1 MRTLTILLAAAL
13 VAGCGTLAS
22 DGVSRADG
30 RVRYATEAEWAACVA
45 QVQAQLAPQGKCGAS
60 NCYDDAGR
68 DLIDICTARVG
79 YLRHSAT
86 ETKALLRE
94 LREGGISN
102 VSASKARTYPPGH
115 PVREAFAKA
124 QAKR

>member
-45 QVQAQLAPQGKCGAS
+45 QVQAQLAPQWLVLGAMVS
-60 NCYDDAGR
+60 
-68 DLIDICTARVG
+68 TA
-79 YLRHSAT
+79 LRQSPSHRRSS
-86 ETKALLRE
+86 
-94 LREGGISN
+94 G
-102 VSASKARTYPPGH
+102 
-115 PVREAFAKA
+115 
-124 QAKR
+124 